1 MEIYLA
7 DKNDYSLVKHIV
19 YHTIETIYPNYY
31 PQGAVQYFLAL
42 HHGNALRQALA
53 QGEVYL
59 LKFQKQ
65 WVATASINGNA
76 ISRLFVLPQFQGMG
90 CGTRLMDEMESF
102 IFSEYDMITL
112 SSSWPAYQMYL
123 NRGYSPVSYHQIIT
137 DNGHV
142 LCYQQ
147 MEKYADKDPPKS
159 CVD

>member
-7 DKNDYSLVKHIV
+7 DKMIIPLSNILYIIPSKQFIPITTLKGLSSI
-19 YHTIETIYPNYY
+19 
-31 PQGAVQYFLAL
+31 FLRFIMAMPS
-42 HHGNALRQALA
+42 RQALA

-76 ISRLFVLPQFQGMG
+76 ISRLFVLPQFQGNG

-123 NRGYSPVSYHQIIT
+123 NRGIPPFPIT
-137 DNGHV
+137 R
-142 LCYQQ
+142 
-147 MEKYADKDPPKS
+147 S
-159 CVD
+159 